1 MKKGQITIGYAG
13 QRIGFSGDERLLGH
27 AERYST
33 IDYAS
38 IVAYAAKA
46 AAVPE
51 SSIDMAMEALFDA
64 MNYFVLNGH
73 SVQIPN
79 LGTFAIGVRVK
90 STETEAQFTAQFAQN
105 LRAVNIRFLPD
116 PELKA
121 MISTTSLSTSVN
133 EVGYEGEGVLAVRS
147 VYFNANGQFLPVNAG
162 LPYGLAYLSALVLG
176 GSRLSEKY
184 LGSAPMT
191 IVFLDAQGNEHSQ
204 LFQGKGISLS
214 YNEVRV
220 DLKKVK
226 AEHSDYVAIK
236 SFVLK
241 DADGNTVIERTLGNL
256 PAGPAISAIAVNG
269 NGIAVNGTVKF
280 TADQEVKVKVYGMNL
295 MQAEAIQCGADEVD
309 TDSGNNNLLTFRYT
323 PHTSGNYPISLMVE
337 GAAVNTYNVSFGQ
350 AGGTSIVAITA
361 NGDPLRN
368 GSTTNI
374 TAGNNYNI
382 AIQGSGLA
390 DLTTANFILPNGTTL
405 VIGSQ
410 SDTLIQATIQNA
422 QSGDFKVKDAD
433 DNIIFAAALVAV
445 QQTVTVTGYK
455 TELEGS
461 TKPMSQAVEADPD
474 NGAFDAYLQGNDVDE
489 LVIGDFTGTGI
500 TNLTWDAENAQLSGR
515 CTGSSGS
522 VRIAYNNTTIGTL
535 NVTKTTGGGGDD
547 YDPNNH

>member
-1 MKKGQITIGYAG
+1 MKKGQINIGYAG
-13 QRIGFSGDERLLGH
+13 QRIGFSGDERLLGR

-105 LRAVNIRFLPD
+105 LRGVNIRFLPD

-133 EVGYEGEGVLAVRS
+133 EAGYEGEGVLAVRS
-147 VYFNANGQFLPVNAG
+147 IYFNANGQFLPVNAG

-184 LGSAPMT
+184 LGNAPLTM
-191 IVFLDAQGNEHSQ
+191 VFLDAQGNEHSL
-204 LFQGKGISLS
+204 LFQGKGITLS

-226 AEHSDYVAIK
+226 SEHPDYVAVK

-241 DADGNTVIERTLGNL
+241 DIDNNTVVERTLGNL
-256 PAGPAISAIAVNG
+256 PTGPAISAIAVNG
-269 NGIAVNGTVKF
+269 NGIAANGTVKF
-280 TADQEVKVKVYGMNL
+280 TPDSAVKIKVYGMNL
-295 MQAEAIQCGADEVD
+295 MQVEEVHVGADVVD
-309 TDSGNNNLLTFRYT
+309 TDSGNNNLLTLTYT
-323 PHTSGNYPISLMVE
+323 PHLSGNYPISLFVN
-337 GAAVNTYNVSFGQ
+337 GASVNTYNMSFGQ
-350 AGGTSIVAITA
+350 SGGTSIVAITA

-390 DLTTANFILPNGTTL
+390 DLTTANFVLPAGTTL
-405 VIGSQ
+405 AINSQ
-410 SDTLIQATIQNA
+410 SDTLIQATISNA

-433 DNIIFAAALVAV
+433 DNIIFSAALVAV
-445 QQTVTVTGYK
+445 QQTVTVTGYRL
-455 TELEGS
+455 ELEGA
-461 TKPMSQAVEADPD
+461 TKPMSQAIEADPN
-474 NGAFDAYLQGNDVDE
+474 NGAFDVYLQGNDVDE
-489 LVIGDFTGTGI
+489 LVLADFTGTGI
-500 TNLTWDAENAQLSGR
+500 TNINWDVENAQLSGR

-522 VRIAYNNTTIGTL
+522 VRIAHNNTTIGTL

-547 YDPNNH
+547 YNPNQP

>member
-1 MKKGQITIGYAG
+1 MKKGQINIGYAG
-13 QRIGFSGDERLLGH
+13 QRIGFSGDERLLGR

-73 SVQIPN
+73 SVQVPN

-105 LRAVNIRFLPD
+105 LRGVNVRFLPD
-116 PELKA
+116 PDLKA

-133 EVGYEGEGVLAVRS
+133 EAGYEGEGVLAVRNI
-147 VYFNANGQFLPVNAG
+147 YFNANGQFLPVNEG
-162 LPYGLAYLSALVLG
+162 LPYGLQYLSALVLG

-184 LGSAPMT
+184 LGNAPLT

-226 AEHSDYVAIK
+226 SEHPDYVAVK
-236 SFVLK
+236 SFILK
-241 DADGNTVIERTLGNL
+241 DINNSTVVERTLANL
-256 PAGPAISAIAVNG
+256 PNGAAISAIVVNG
-269 NGIAVNGTVKF
+269 NGVPVNGTMKF
-280 TADQEVKVKVYGMNL
+280 TPDAPVKVKVYGLNL
-295 MQAEAIQCGADEVD
+295 MQADEVKCGADVVD
-309 TDSGNNNLLTFRYT
+309 TDSGNNNLITFTYT
-323 PHTSGNYPISLMVE
+323 PHTSGNYPVSLMVG
-337 GAAVNTYNVSFGQ
+337 GAAVSTYNMSFGQ
-350 AGGTSIVAITA
+350 AGGTSIVSITA

-390 DLTTANFILPNGTTL
+390 DLTTANFQLPAGSTL
-405 VIGSQ
+405 AINSQ
-410 SDTLIQATIQNA
+410 SDTLIQATISNA

-433 DNIIFAAALVAV
+433 DNIIFSAALVAV

-455 TELEGS
+455 LDPDGATQ
-461 TKPMSQAVEADPD
+461 PMSQAVEANPD

-535 NVTKTTGGGGDD
+535 NVTKTTGGGDD
-547 YDPNNH
+547 YDPNNG

>member
-1 MKKGQITIGYAG
+1 MKKGQINIGYAG
-13 QRIGFSGDERLLGH
+13 QRIGFSGDERLLGR

-73 SVQIPN
+73 SVQVPN

-105 LRAVNIRFLPD
+105 LRGVNVRFLPD
-116 PELKA
+116 PDLKA

-133 EVGYEGEGVLAVRS
+133 EAGYEGEGVLAVRNI
-147 VYFNANGQFLPVNAG
+147 YFNANGQFLPVNEG
-162 LPYGLAYLSALVLG
+162 LPYGLQYLSALVLG

-184 LGSAPMT
+184 LGNAPLT

-204 LFQGKGISLS
+204 LFQGRGISLS

-226 AEHSDYVAIK
+226 SEHPDYVAVK
-236 SFVLK
+236 SFILK
-241 DADGNTVIERTLGNL
+241 DINNTTVVERTLANL
-256 PAGPAISAIAVNG
+256 PNGAAISAIVVNG
-269 NGIAVNGTVKF
+269 NGVPVNGTMKF
-280 TADQEVKVKVYGMNL
+280 TPDAPVKVKVYGLNL
-295 MQAEAIQCGADEVD
+295 MQADEVKCGADVVD
-309 TDSGNNNLLTFRYT
+309 TDSGNNNLITFTYT
-323 PHTSGNYPISLMVE
+323 PHTSGNYPVSLLVG
-337 GAAVNTYNVSFGQ
+337 GAAVSTYNMSFGQ
-350 AGGTSIVAITA
+350 AGGTSIVSITA

-390 DLTTANFILPNGTTL
+390 DLTTANFQLPAGSTL
-405 VIGSQ
+405 AINSQ
-410 SDTLIQATIQNA
+410 SDTLIQATISNA

-433 DNIIFAAALVAV
+433 DNIIFSAALVAV

-455 TELEGS
+455 LDPDGATQ
-461 TKPMSQAVEADPD
+461 PMSQAVEANPD

-535 NVTKTTGGGGDD
+535 NVTKTTGGGSSD
-547 YDPNNH
+547 YDPNQG